1 MGWYVGLAVWDSCMQ
16 HCIHW
21 VLPCWVYWYS
31 LLTSAFVR
39 TADLLNHSSHILYP
53 PCNSRASDM
62 GSLAYQMSRERR
74 ETLFE
79 DRTRCHADHVGLG
92 LETTAAVAVLK
103 AVHFGQE

>member
-1 MGWYVGLAVWDSCMQ
+1 
-16 HCIHW
+16 
-21 VLPCWVYWYS
+21 
-31 LLTSAFVR
+31 
-39 TADLLNHSSHILYP
+39 
-53 PCNSRASDM
+53 M

-79 DRTRCHADHVGLG
+79 DRTRCHADPVGMG